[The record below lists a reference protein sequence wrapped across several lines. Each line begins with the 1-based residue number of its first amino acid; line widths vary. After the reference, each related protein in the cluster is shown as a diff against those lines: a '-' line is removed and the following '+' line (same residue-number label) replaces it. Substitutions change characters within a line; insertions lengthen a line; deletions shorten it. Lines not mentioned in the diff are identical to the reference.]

1 MSIQQKRSLAPSV
14 AIYVRVS
21 TLHQVDRDSLP
32 MQKQDLISYARL
44 IIGANDYQVFEDAGY
59 SGKNTDR
66 PQFQEM
72 MSQIR
77 QGRFTHLL
85 VWKIDRISR
94 NLLDFAM
101 MYQEL
106 KDLGVTFVSKNEQFD
121 TSSAMGEAMLK
132 IILVFAELERNM
144 TSERV
149 SATMM
154 SRAANG
160 IWNGGRIPYGYDY
173 IGGSFSINE
182 AEAKVVVHMH
192 DSYELVKSLIQVS
205 QILNAE
211 GTLSRSGN
219 EWSPPSVL
227 KILRSRWYCGD
238 YVYNKQKDKSQWV
251 TTSEHHPAIVT
262 REQKER
268 IIAILEANDR
278 LGVNRVAIQR
288 GKYVHLFS
296 GLLTCSNCN
305 KQLLSGIA
313 KPDKQGNQLSYY
325 ICPTRR
331 KSAFACQS
339 VSTSD
344 KYVGEFVFSFILNAI
359 KVQNRYKDN
368 LTDEIIE
375 HQLLTGS
382 VFSDLLG
389 IDNKSLDSLRIAFV
403 GGLFSP
409 STFKPSEKVEAEPPT
424 DNAAL
429 DNLRQQRLKTSR
441 AIERLTKLFLFSDD
455 VMSEQ
460 EYILQKERLEQ
471 TLEELDKQI
480 ETADSGTS
488 NNATNKLFVDTA
500 SEFIVSQRL
509 TNKNHVSF
517 IRLVNDVDLAVLRSF
532 LLNTL
537 QNITLTNG
545 TISSLTFAN
554 GLKVDF
560 ILN

>member
-1 MSIQQKRSLAPSV
+1 MSIQQKRNLTPSV
-14 AIYVRVS
+14 AIYVCVS

-32 MQKQDLISYARL
+32 MQKQDLISYAKL
-44 IIGANDYQVFEDAGY
+44 IIGTNDYQVFEDAGY

-77 QGRFTHLL
+77 QGKFTHLL

-106 KDLGVTFVSKNEQFD
+106 KDLDVTFVSKNEQFD

-149 SATMM
+149 SATML

-182 AEAKVVVHMH
+182 AEEEVVIRMH
-192 DSYELVKSLIQVS
+192 DSYELFKSLIRVAQK
-205 QILNAE
+205 LNAE
-211 GTLSRSGN
+211 GTLPRSGN
-219 EWSPPSVL
+219 DWSPTSVL

-238 YVYNKQKDKSQWV
+238 YVYNQQKDESQWV
-251 TTSEHHPAIVT
+251 TTSEHHPAIIT
-262 REQKER
+262 REQKEH

-296 GLLTCSNCN
+296 GLLTCGNCG

-313 KPDKQGNQLSYY
+313 RADKQGNQLSYY

-331 KSAFACQS
+331 KSAFECQS
-339 VSTSD
+339 VSTND
-344 KYVGEFVFSFILNAI
+344 KYVGEFVFNFILNVI
-359 KVQNRYKDN
+359 KVQNNYDN
-368 LTDEIIE
+368 DIADERME
-375 HQLLTGS
+375 RQLLTGS
-382 VFSDLLG
+382 VFSNLLG
-389 IDNKSLDSLRIAFV
+389 IETDSLNGLRTALTSRMFV
-403 GGLFSP
+403 PSP
-409 STFKPSEKVEAEPPT
+409 FKPSEKVEEQST
-424 DNAAL
+424 DGTAL
-429 DNLRQQRLKTSR
+429 DNLKQQRLRTTR
-441 AIERLTKLFLFSDD
+441 AIERLTKLFLFADD
-455 VMSEQ
+455 VMSEK
-460 EYILQKERLEQ
+460 EYILQKEQLERS
-471 TLEELDKQI
+471 LAEIDSQI
-480 ETADSGTS
+480 IAADSGGS
-488 NNATNKLFVDTA
+488 NTVANQLFVDTA

-517 IRLVNDVDLAVLRSF
+517 IRLVNDVDLAILRSF
-532 LLNTL
+532 LLSTL

-545 TISSLTFAN
+545 TISSVTFAN
-554 GLKVDF
+554 GLKVKF